1 MQALTVRHGK
11 LTYSRDSSFPDS
23 SKDEAIIKILVAG
36 ICSTDLEIVKGYAE
50 FEGILGHEFVGL
62 VQEAP
67 ESSWQGKRVVGS
79 INIGCQH
86 CDVCLGEGPE
96 HCLSRTVIGIHN
108 RNGAFADFMSL
119 PIDNLYE
126 VPDSVSNEQAVFT
139 EPMAA
144 TLRILEQAVISPSE
158 QIAVIGP
165 GKLGML
171 VAQVLALNGANLTV
185 LGRRHSSLEMADAF
199 GLRTSLVNEA
209 KDNSFDLVVE
219 ATGNEAGLAQSLRLV
234 RPQGIL
240 VLKSTFSGVSTIDLT
255 KLVVAEIRVIGS
267 RCGPFQPALHLLS
280 RGSVRTQEMI
290 EATYPLSE
298 GVAAFNHASQPGVRK
313 ILLRP

>member
-11 LTYSRDSSFPDS
+11 LTYRRDSSFPDS

-62 VQEAP
+62 VQETP

-185 LGRRHSSLEMADAF
+185 LGRRHSSLEMADAV
-199 GLRTSLVNEA
+199 GL
-209 KDNSFDLVVE
+209 
-219 ATGNEAGLAQSLRLV
+219 
-234 RPQGIL
+234 
-240 VLKSTFSGVSTIDLT
+240 
-255 KLVVAEIRVIGS
+255 
-267 RCGPFQPALHLLS
+267 
-280 RGSVRTQEMI
+280 
-290 EATYPLSE
+290 
-298 GVAAFNHASQPGVRK
+298 
-313 ILLRP
+313 

>member
-62 VQEAP
+62 VQETP

-86 CDVCLGEGPE
+86 CGVCLGEGPE